1 MTPISAKSMHLG
13 VYSAGCGVRKPPVF
27 VVSKDAL
34 EPGPSEPRRSS
45 SYHPVRA
52 RVLIPKGD
60 YKKCT
65 LGHKAP
71 SEGSAVNEVDRSRI
85 GELMRREEES
95 FLRAHPES
103 EVMFGRARRSLL
115 AGVPMNWMVRWAG
128 PYPIFVKDAHGTY
141 ITDVDGNRYLDL
153 CLGDTGSMFGHSPET
168 VVKAASEQMKKGI
181 TMMLPTE
188 DSIWV
193 AEELTRRFGLPYWQI
208 AMTATDAN
216 RFSIRLAREVTRRGR
231 ILVVNGCY
239 HGTVDETLIDF
250 TDGRVVPRAG
260 NMGPPV
266 DPAITT
272 KVVEFN
278 DLEAMDKALSPRDV
292 ACVLMEPAMTNRG
305 IILPDPGYHD
315 ALREMTRRYGTLLI
329 IDETH
334 TICSGV
340 GGYTGEYGLKPD
352 MLTIGKP
359 LASGVPVAAYG
370 ISQEVADRVME
381 KILSDQTDENGLG
394 GTLSGNALAVAA
406 MRATLEKVITKDA
419 FAKMLP
425 LAERFEK
432 GVADAIAKSGVP
444 WHVTRLGVRIEYHF
458 LPRAPRNGA
467 EANAAKDA
475 ELERLLH
482 LMALNRGILMTPFHN
497 MALISPYTTTE
508 DVDTHTRVFRECVRE
523 LVRPQ
528 GT

>member
-1 MTPISAKSMHLG
+1 VFQVPAVNRERISELAEAEQKRFLSSHPR
-13 VYSAGCGVRKPPVF
+13 SR
-27 VVSKDAL
+27 AL
-34 EPGPSEPRRSS
+34 FE
-45 SYHPVRA
+45 RA
-52 RVLIPKGD
+52 R
-60 YKKCT
+60 
-65 LGHKAP
+65 
-71 SEGSAVNEVDRSRI
+71 S
-85 GELMRREEES
+85 
-95 FLRAHPES
+95 
-103 EVMFGRARRSLL
+103 SLL
-115 AGVPMNWMVRWAG
+115 AGVPMHWMVRWAG
-128 PYPIFVKDAHGTY
+128 PYPIFVKDAQGAH

-153 CLGDTGSMFGHSPET
+153 CLGDTGSMFGHSPDA
-168 VVKAASEQMKKGI
+168 VVRAASEQLRKGI

-216 RFSIRLAREVTRRGR
+216 RFSIRLAREVTGRSR

-239 HGTVDETLIDF
+239 HGTVDETLVDL

-266 DPAITT
+266 DPTVTT
-272 KVVEFN
+272 KAVEFN
-278 DLEAMDKALSPRDV
+278 DLGAMDKALSPQDV

-315 ALREMTRRYGTLLI
+315 ALREMTRKHGTLLI

-334 TICSGV
+334 TICAGV
-340 GGYTGEYGLKPD
+340 GGYTGEHGLKPD
-352 MLTIGKP
+352 ALTIGKP

-370 ISQEVADRVME
+370 VNQEVADRVME
-381 KILSDQTDENGLG
+381 KILSDGTDENGLG

-406 MRATLEKVITKDA
+406 MRATLERVIIKEA
-419 FAKMLP
+419 FERMLP

-432 GVADAIAKSGVP
+432 GVADVIDETGVP

-497 MALISPYTTTE
+497 MALVSPYTTRE
-508 DVDTHTRVFRECVRE
+508 DVDAHTRVFGECVHE
-523 LVRPQ
+523 LVKPP